1 MIKSFITSFKLKNTY
16 RVNSVIYSI
25 RQFPFV
31 KKILPNTLY
40 KNKVLKIIGNII
52 SVIIELCSIF
62 LGKFLYLW
70 LCIVSIVGLYKTN
83 QATTF
88 IHIFTFLTLAG
99 AFLNT
104 YMFNPTK
111 DKYYAMM
118 IMNMDVK
125 NYTLSNYCYA
135 MIKVFVGFLPFTIIF
150 GIIYNIPLFIS
161 LLMPLFVICAKMCFN
176 AYTLIKYDKSNLVI
190 NENTL
195 TKTFWIVIIGLV
207 VFAYGL
213 PYLGLS
219 INYFI
224 FIIIFLVSLVL
235 SIYSFIII
243 KKFDKYKSLYKKLLT
258 NENVYAVEN
267 NNSAK
272 TIKENTVKQIT
283 LDTNFTSNKSG
294 FAYFHELFVK
304 RHSKILTKAIKKQSI
319 FIAGVIIVAIFL
331 VLTNKDLAKQI
342 NSILL
347 VYLPYFV
354 FIMYMLNRGTTLT
367 QAMFMNCDHSM
378 LTYRIYRTPKVI
390 LGLFK
395 ERLKTLV
402 FINLIPAILI
412 GFGLV
417 ILLYLTGGTDE
428 VLNYLV
434 LFISIIAMSIF
445 FTVHYLVMYY
455 LLQPYNI
462 NTEIKSST
470 YRVVQMI
477 TYFVCYFMI
486 DQKISTL
493 YFGMG
498 TIIFSILYCFI
509 SLVIVYR
516 YAPKT
521 FKIRI

>member
-16 RVNSVIYSI
+16 RVNSIIYSI

-40 KNKVLKIIGNII
+40 KNRFLKIFGNIV
-52 SVIIELCSIF
+52 STIIELCSIF
-62 LGKFLYLW
+62 LGKILYLW
-70 LCIVSIVGLYKTN
+70 LCIVAIVGLYKTN
-83 QATTF
+83 QANTF

-99 AFLNT
+99 SLLNT

-111 DKYYAMM
+111 DKCYAMM
-118 IMNMDVK
+118 IMNMDAK
-125 NYTLSNYCYA
+125 DYTLSNYYYA
-135 MIKVFVGFLPFTIIF
+135 MIKVFVGFLPFTIILGLF
-150 GIIYNIPLFIS
+150 YDIPLFVS
-161 LLMPLFVICAKMCFN
+161 LIMPLLVVSVKMCSN
-176 AYTLIKYDKSNLVI
+176 AYTLIKYEKTGLVV

-195 TKTFWIVIIGLV
+195 TKPLWILIIVFVVI
-207 VFAYGL
+207 AYGL
-213 PYLGLS
+213 PYLGFV
-219 INYFI
+219 INNFI
-224 FIIIFLVSLVL
+224 FVIIFLISFIL

-243 KKFDKYKSLYKKLLT
+243 QKFTKYKSLYKQLLT
-258 NENVYAVEN
+258 NENVYVLEN
-267 NNSAK
+267 NNSTKA
-272 TIKENTVKQIT
+272 IKENIAKQIT
-283 LDTNFTSNKSG
+283 LDTNFVSNKKG

-304 RHSKILTKAIKKQSI
+304 RHSKILTKAVKKQSI
-319 FIAGVIIVAIFL
+319 FIIGIIIVAIFL
-331 VLTNKDLAKQI
+331 VTVNKELAKQV
-342 NSILL
+342 NGLL
-347 VYLPYFV
+347 LIYLPYFV

-402 FINLIPAILI
+402 FINLIPATLI

-417 ILLYLTGGTDE
+417 ILLYLTGGTTE
-428 VLNYLV
+428 VLNYVV
-434 LFISIIAMSIF
+434 LFVSILAMSIF
-445 FTVHYLVMYY
+445 FSVHYLVMYY

-470 YRVVQMI
+470 YRVVQMV

-486 DQKISTL
+486 DQKIPTL
-493 YFGMG
+493 YFGIG
-498 TIIFSILYCFI
+498 TIIFSVLYCFI
-509 SLVIVYR
+509 SLIIVYR
-516 YAPKT
+516 HALKT